1 MWIIQSNPAFKTW
14 INSLPL
20 LFSYFSA
27 LHDVKWG
34 WRSLG
39 RSYCS
44 AVKINDTPTT
54 MSIRFHYRCYSLEW
68 DNCLDASQIKS
79 RGARASRSR
88 VAFVHWRT
96 GIKKTRIV
104 STLPPKPQKFPEST
118 MSQRNI
124 CLKIRTW
131 NRKNSGPIF
140 AQMHQ
145 ICLDQ
150 NLYFL
155 PLSNFDIFV
164 ILAIMI
170 FWSKTYWSWMTE
182 P

>member
-1 MWIIQSNPAFKTW
+1 MRQLSRCMSDQKSGRPSESKPCCIC
-14 INSLPL
+14 SL
-20 LFSYFSA
+20 
-27 LHDVKWG
+27 KN
-34 WRSLG
+34 R
-39 RSYCS
+39 
-44 AVKINDTPTT
+44 N
-54 MSIRFHYRCYSLEW
+54 
-68 DNCLDASQIKS
+68 
-79 RGARASRSR
+79 
-88 VAFVHWRT
+88 
-96 GIKKTRIV
+96 KKTRIV

-170 FWSKTYWSWMTE
+170 FWSKTFWSWMTE
-182 P
+182 PKDKNDFPFICIGALLRGFIRFSKDMWHRLQIAQNCISLCNHWIWIAH